1 MACPQCK
8 INPKAHCFV
17 NFARKDEIRYFYT
30 GNSKEVERIDTP
42 EKIGY
47 FLSHIEQ
54 TRGTPWV
61 WVIDCAGMKSKEI
74 SNDFRNSL
82 VNTIS
87 KEHNQTLQSVF
98 FINTTLWMRI
108 ILAFLRPFIHK
119 EIVGKIHFF
128 KGTSEL
134 LYELKDVKIAYIP
147 WKRLD

>member
-17 NFARKDEIRYFYT
+17 NFARKDATRYFYT

-74 SNDFRNSL
+74 SNDFRTSL
-82 VNTIS
+82 VNIIS
-87 KEHNQTLQSVF
+87 KEHNQTLQSLF

-108 ILAFLRPFIHK
+108 ILAFWRPFIHK

-134 LYELKDVKIAYIP
+134 LYELKDVKIGYVP
-147 WKRLD
+147 WER